1 MFICQLSVQKLPNF
15 YSVVYFHILI
25 SEISQYAVNSSFI
38 KYLFFNILSK
48 CVACLFIT
56 VKVAFEEEFLI
67 LMHQIYHFFFSFI
80 SHDFRIMSKV
90 FLPNL
95 RSNIFSLMVSFSIL
109 YLLWAISNPKW
120 WCCESAALN
129 MPANLENSAMA
140 TRLIKF
146 SFHSNTKEG
155 QCQRMFKLPHNCT
168 YFTI

>member
-1 MFICQLSVQKLPNF
+1 MFICQLSIQKLPNF

-25 SEISQYAVNSSFI
+25 SEISQCFQFKFYQIFIFQHLVQMCGLSLYHCKSGIWRGIFNFDAPNLSLFSSF
-38 KYLFFNILSK
+38 
-48 CVACLFIT
+48 
-56 VKVAFEEEFLI
+56 
-67 LMHQIYHFFFSFI
+67 M
-80 SHDFRIMSKV
+80 SHAFRIMSKV

-95 RSNIFSLMVSFSIL
+95 RSNIFSLMLSFSIL
-109 YLLWAISNPKW
+109 YLLWATSNPKW

-168 YFTI
+168 YFTT